1 MPDEAPLAGRR
12 VVVTREQSQGES
24 LMAKLRALG
33 GTPIAAPAIR
43 ILPPDPDSELRT
55 AVARIADYD
64 WVVLTSP
71 NGARRLGESLRALAP
86 SGSWTFRVA
95 CVGAGTSGALREACE
110 LETHFEPSVALA
122 EALSRELPLTAG
134 QRVLWPR
141 SEIANLDFAQAL
153 RERGAVVDA
162 PVAYRTVA
170 NVDLLA
176 VADALRDAR
185 VDALTFTSPSTVRHF
200 VEGLSAA
207 GLALSDLAERIRPAV
222 VCIGPVTAAAAGEAG
237 LLVDAVA
244 DPSDEDGLVDAVV
257 RILSRRES
265 AA

>member
-24 LMAKLRALG
+24 LMAKLRARG
-33 GTPIAAPAIR
+33 ATPISAPAIR
-43 ILPPDPDSELRT
+43 ILPPDPDTELRE

-71 NGARRLGESLRALAP
+71 NGAKRLADGLFVVAP
-86 SGSWTFRVA
+86 PRPWTFRVA
-95 CVGAGTSGALREACE
+95 CVGAGTAAALREACN
-110 LETHFEPSVALA
+110 LDTHFEPSVALGD
-122 EALSRELPLTAG
+122 ALARELPVSVG
-134 QRVLWPR
+134 RRVLWPR
-141 SEIANLDFAQAL
+141 SEIANLDFAQTL

-176 VADALRDAR
+176 VADAMRDAR

-200 VEGLSAA
+200 VDGLASA
-207 GLALSDLAERIRPAV
+207 GLALTELAERLRPAV

-237 LLVDAVA
+237 LSVDAVA
-244 DPSDEDGLVDAVV
+244 EPSDEDGLVDAVV